1 MSFFGVIV
9 IINII
14 MAIFLLIGFAIA
26 VFVTIK
32 IIEKL
37 KKNKE
42 ISNIPVAIITLIFTI
57 LLISLFI

>member
-14 MAIFLLIGFAIA
+14 MSIFLLIGFAIA

>member
-9 IINII
+9 IVNII

>member
-9 IINII
+9 IVNII

-26 VFVTIK
+26 IFVTIK
-32 IIEKL
+32 IIKKL